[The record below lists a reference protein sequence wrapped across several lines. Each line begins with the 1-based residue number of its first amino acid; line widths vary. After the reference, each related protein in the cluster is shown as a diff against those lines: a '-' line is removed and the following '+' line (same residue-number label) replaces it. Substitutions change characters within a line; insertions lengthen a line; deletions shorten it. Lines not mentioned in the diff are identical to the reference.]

1 MVWLSGVWEKLTIIP
16 VSYIT
21 EESESILSISR
32 IFHIGPQHPE
42 LISET
47 PGRRRSSEE
56 KCVPIHPKTWDSWGQ
71 GHTFWWE
78 PQCPVYPSYFSL
90 SPAPEGQSSR
100 EGGPEAVS
108 LHVPIVLKVPFV
120 LYGAIAGF
128 QLHMVSITTED
139 NGMAKGSPARC
150 DSVKR
155 K

>member
-1 MVWLSGVWEKLTIIP
+1 MVWLSGVWEKLTVIP
-16 VSYIT
+16 VSYT
-21 EESESILSISR
+21 TKESESILSISR

-108 LHVPIVLKVPFV
+108 LHVPIVLKVRFV
-120 LYGAIAGF
+120 LYGGHSWLSAAHG
-128 QLHMVSITTED
+128 QYYYRGQR
-139 NGMAKGSPARC
+139 NGQGKPSQM
-150 DSVKR
+150 
-155 K
+155 